1 MILDESQPER
11 AAELPLPWLLV
22 VVAWAWL
29 AALALLVTA

>member
-1 MILDESQPER
+1 MTLDDPQPER
-11 AAELPLPWLLV
+11 AAKLPLPWLLV